1 MRHILRFQH
10 INPAF
15 ALSVVSALTL
25 MVSACGGYG
34 GGGGSAG
41 GQSCGGPYSGACAA
55 PTITVA
61 SPGATVD
68 RTVQL
73 KAGASAA
80 SGASVTRVDFL
91 IDGTIVGTATAAP
104 FSASWDSTTVV
115 DGTHTLVGKVTDNM
129 SQTTSSALV
138 TFKVNNNPTFTVEM
152 AATQL
157 FPAPQSAATGTA
169 SVTVKLA
176 TGAVSGKVNLTGIVS
191 TAVTINEGF
200 AGAAGPGLIAL
211 ARNGATAGEWD
222 VPAGS
227 LLTTEQVNALLQGKL
242 YVKAASAANPN
253 GEIRGQI
260 APANISVIFADL
272 SGAQEVPA
280 VVGAAAG
287 VAATTVDAQAN
298 TVSVHVHATG
308 VDDATA
314 AEVDNGAAGSTGTKL
329 VALTQDAVQAG
340 HWSTEL
346 AAITATDVDNFKANK
361 WYVNVATPAQVHGAI
376 RGQIDFATTA
386 PPPAPTLTQL
396 KTSAFSVCGG
406 CHTGG
411 GASLPSSMDLTPN
424 HIFASL
430 VNVASVEQPALKRV
444 AARDAANSYV
454 VQKLEGAATITGSRM
469 PLGGPFLDQATI
481 DQVKAWINAGA
492 QNN

>member
-1 MRHILRFQH
+1 MRYWFPFAQIFFCAVRRTTAVPFDTYGPDMHTSAPAHRHTGTLYMRHILRFQH

-25 MVSACGGYG
+25 MVSACGGGYG
-34 GGGGSAG
+34 GGGSSAG
-41 GQSCGGPYSGACAA
+41 GQSCGGPYSGTCAA
-55 PTITVA
+55 PTITLA

-73 KAGASAA
+73 KAAA
-80 SGASVTRVDFL
+80 
-91 IDGTIVGTATAAP
+91 
-104 FSASWDSTTVV
+104 
-115 DGTHTLVGKVTDNM
+115 
-129 SQTTSSALV
+129 
-138 TFKVNNNPTFTVEM
+138 
-152 AATQL
+152 
-157 FPAPQSAATGTA
+157 SAATGTA

-176 TGAVSGKVNLTGIVS
+176 NGAVSGKVTLTGIVS

-211 ARNGATAGEWD
+211 ARNGATAEWD

-314 AEVDNGAAGSTGTKL
+314 AEVDNGAAGSTGTRL

-376 RGQIDFATTA
+376 RGLVDFATTA

-396 KTSAFSVCGG
+396 KTSAFSVCSG

-411 GASLPSSMDLTPN
+411 GASLPSSMDLHPAQ
-424 HIFASL
+424 IFASI
-430 VNVASVEQPALKRV
+430 VGVASVEQPALKRV

-492 QNN
+492 QSN

>member
-1 MRHILRFQH
+1 MVAAARYRCRAVGRWRRGRRRCPRTRSRLSRYLEPTGARLTHRPSHRSLQANLSREWARYARWVSVPTAIFLRRAQNHSRAVRHLRARHAHKCTGTQAPRHTGTFYMRPIRRCQH

-34 GGGGSAG
+34 GGSSSAG
-41 GQSCGGPYSGACAA
+41 GQGCGGPYSGACAA

-91 IDGTIVGTATAAP
+91 IDGTTVGTATAAP
-104 FSASWDSTTVV
+104 FSANWDSTTVV

-138 TFKVNNNPTFTVEM
+138 TFKVNNNPTFSVEM

-176 TGAVSGKVNLTGIVS
+176 TGAVSGKVTLTGIVS
-191 TAVTINEGF
+191 TAVTMRGH
-200 AGAAGPGLIAL
+200 
-211 ARNGATAGEWD
+211 AR
-222 VPAGS
+222 
-227 LLTTEQVNALLQGKL
+227 
-242 YVKAASAANPN
+242 
-253 GEIRGQI
+253 
-260 APANISVIFADL
+260 
-272 SGAQEVPA
+272 
-280 VVGAAAG
+280 
-287 VAATTVDAQAN
+287 
-298 TVSVHVHATG
+298 G
-308 VDDATA
+308 VDDATGAEGNRGA
-314 AEVDNGAAGSTGTKL
+314 AESTATKR
-329 VALTQDAVQAG
+329 VAPPEEAVRRG
-340 HWSTEL
+340 HWSTDL

-376 RGQIDFATTA
+376 RGQVDFATTA

-411 GASLPSSMDLTPN
+411 GTSLPASMDPAPA
-424 HIFASL
+424 HIYASIL
-430 VNVASVEQPALKRV
+430 DGASVEQPALNRV
-444 AARDAANSYV
+444 
-454 VQKLEGAATITGSRM
+454 E
-469 PLGGPFLDQATI
+469 
-481 DQVKAWINAGA
+481 
-492 QNN
+492 